1 MLHIQCIHFWVEYIC
16 LWSFSEILPLLLAKG
31 KDLSLLLFLGKFC
44 LVNHFSLSSSLNLK
58 YSGRVGPRILLLRF
72 TSGSVVR

>member
-16 LWSFSEILPLLLAKG
+16 LWSFSETLPLLLAKG

-44 LVNHFSLSSSLNLK
+44 LVNHFFSFQFFKLK
-58 YSGRVGPRILLLRF
+58 IQWEGL
-72 TSGSVVR
+72 TA